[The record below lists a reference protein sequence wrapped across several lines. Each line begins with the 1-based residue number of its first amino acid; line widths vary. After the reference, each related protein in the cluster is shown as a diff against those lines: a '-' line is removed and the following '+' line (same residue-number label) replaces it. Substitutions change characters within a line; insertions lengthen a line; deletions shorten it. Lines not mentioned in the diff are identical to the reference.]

1 MSARSRRLVIDASVA
16 SAAGET
22 LHSRRCREFLRAVL
36 KICHRIVLT
45 PTLTAEWN
53 KHQSQFAR
61 TWRAE
66 MLSLGKVVNIE
77 EIPNERV
84 RSQVPKRRAVQKDLH
99 LIEAAIATDNVVVS
113 LDDRAHADFRVEAA
127 ANITWVNALDAGGHA
142 AYWLRKGAK
151 PVKRWK
157 LGHRA

>member
-1 MSARSRRLVIDASVA
+1 MPAQSRRLVIDASVA

-22 LHSRRCREFLRAVL
+22 LQSRQCREFLRAVL

-45 PTLTAEWN
+45 PTLTVEWN
-53 KHQSQFAR
+53 EHQSQFAR

-77 EIPNERV
+77 ESPNERV
-84 RSQVPKRRAVQKDLH
+84 RNQVPKRKAVQKDLH
-99 LIEAAIATDNVVVS
+99 VVEAAIATDNVVIS
-113 LDDRAHADFRVEAA
+113 LDDRAHADFRVEAT
-127 ANITWVNALDAGGHA
+127 ANITWVNALAEGGHA
-142 AYWLRKGAK
+142 IYWLKKGAK

-157 LGHRA
+157 LGYRA

>member
-1 MSARSRRLVIDASVA
+1 
-16 SAAGET
+16 
-22 LHSRRCREFLRAVL
+22 
-36 KICHRIVLT
+36 
-45 PTLTAEWN
+45 
-53 KHQSQFAR
+53 
-61 TWRAE
+61 